1 MRAVIGAG
9 LRRLGRRML
18 VTLLYMLG
26 LALLVAPFT
35 LLLPPT
41 ARMVVGAL
49 IWLGGS
55 AFAVGRHEQELG
67 GWAIILA
74 AVPVMTTAIALPD
87 VLLPLAGR
95 HVAGISAAD
104 APHYPDAQG
113 FDFSDSLVQ
122 TAYASSY
129 RHTTRDRKS
138 GRTTSTY
145 YNIAPLTPAGWTPAD
160 PVPAWVGCSDSYDR
174 TCPEW
179 RRAYRGAVPA
189 QQIDQEHLRT
199 AAAQALAAHGL
210 REAPGAPL
218 LARAESAAAGVRE
231 RAGTL
236 LIGFVFSYLVWL
248 VPALAGLLLEI
259 GAELLDR
266 LGATWTRLRNG

>member
-1 MRAVIGAG
+1 MHAVIETG

-26 LALLVAPFT
+26 LALLVAPFA

-55 AFAVGRHEQELG
+55 AFAVGRYEQEIG

-74 AVPVMTTAIALPD
+74 AVPAMTTAIALPD

-104 APHYPDAQG
+104 APRYPDAQG

-122 TAYASSY
+122 TAYAASY

-138 GRTTSTY
+138 GRISYTY
-145 YNIAPLTPAGWTPAD
+145 YNIAPLTAAGWTPTD
-160 PVPAWVGCSDSYDR
+160 PVPAWVGCSDTYDR

-179 RRAYRGAVPA
+179 RRAYRGAVSAP
-189 QQIDQEHLRT
+189 QIDQQHLRT
-199 AAAQALAAHGL
+199 AADQILAAHGL

-218 LARAESAAAGVRE
+218 LSRVESAAVGARE

-248 VPALAGLLLEI
+248 APALAGLLLEI
-259 GAELLDR
+259 GAELLDH
-266 LGATWTRLRNG
+266 LGAAWARLRDG